1 MDNNFSIGI
10 SNSGSVESHRE
21 ETVDKQEIQTS
32 RQRQTQMVRSRY
44 KKKNNNIYCNC
55 VVEYMVGF
63 GNDYG
68 SRQRNEKAQIF
79 NEKASLERRLEDMD
93 NLQAEY
99 AELET
104 ECKEVK
110 NKLENE
116 RYDRLAYEIITID
129 AVDKERDFTTVFY
142 DIARREN
149 FSVWE
154 ELFVSQRI
162 TSIASK
168 LSEYEK

>member
-1 MDNNFSIGI
+1 MKRRIIISIVIVLLSIWSVLATITAVDNGTKK
-10 SNSGSVESHRE
+10 HR
-21 ETVDKQEIQTS
+21 
-32 RQRQTQMVRSRY
+32 
-44 KKKNNNIYCNC
+44 
-55 VVEYMVGF
+55 F
-63 GNDYG
+63 
-68 SRQRNEKAQIF
+68 F

-129 AVDKERDFTTVFY
+129 AADKERDFTTVFY